1 MDYDRNNSNT
11 KLKLLCRSESVYV
24 CMRVRVRVCLD
35 VVFILNNRKVFVVE
49 VLVGNGG
56 RNKRK
61 REYGENGQRER
72 R

>member
-1 MDYDRNNSNT
+1 MCGVMCV
-11 KLKLLCRSESVYV
+11 L
-24 CMRVRVRVCLD
+24 VCLD

-49 VLVGNGG
+49 VLVGSGG

-72 R
+72 EKMILYE